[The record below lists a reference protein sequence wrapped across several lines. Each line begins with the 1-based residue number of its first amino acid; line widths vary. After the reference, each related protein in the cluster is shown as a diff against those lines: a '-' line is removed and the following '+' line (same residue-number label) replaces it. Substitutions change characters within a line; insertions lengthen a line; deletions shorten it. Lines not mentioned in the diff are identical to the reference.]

1 LNPQHGPRCSAEPY
15 AALLC
20 NLYEAYNR
28 KEFVH
33 PDPLEFLYDYPDV
46 RDREIAALVAAC
58 LAYGNVHQIIKTV
71 SSVLKRIGQPYAFVT
86 GSSDSA
92 IERKVGN
99 FQYRFTTRDELA
111 TLLRGIKRIVERY
124 GSLGKCFV
132 AGLRPEHDTTQPAL
146 SHFVEE
152 LARSGGGRPSTL
164 LPLPER
170 GSACKRL
177 NLFLRWMAR
186 RDRVDPGG
194 WDDVPPSKLVIPVDV
209 HIMRI
214 CSRLGLTR
222 RKQADAATAME
233 ITAAFKAIEPDDPV
247 KYDFV
252 LSRLGIRDD
261 LSLEGF
267 LRSCASAR
275 PVAQNNSRAASQS

>member
-1 LNPQHGPRCSAEPY
+1 MTPRHSPRCNAEHY
-15 AALLC
+15 AGVLC
-20 NLYEAYNR
+20 TLYETYHKR
-28 KEFVH
+28 EFVH

-58 LAYGNVHQIIKTV
+58 LAYGNVHQILKSV
-71 SSVLKRIGQPYAFVT
+71 SKVLKRIGQHPYAFVAT
-86 GSSDSA
+86 ASVSSIDRT
-92 IERKVGN
+92 IGD
-99 FQYRFTTRDELA
+99 FQYRFTTRDELIM
-111 TLLRGIKRIVERY
+111 LFKGIKGVVERY

-132 AGLRPEHDTTQPAL
+132 TGLHPEHGTTLPAL
-146 SHFVEE
+146 SHFVKE

-214 CSRLGLTR
+214 CSKLGLTQ

-233 ITAAFKAIEPDDPV
+233 ITAAFRAIEPDDPV

-261 LSLEGF
+261 LSPEGF
-267 LRSCASAR
+267 LRSCAKAL
-275 PVAQNNSRAASQS
+275 PAAQDNT

>member
-194 WDDVPPSKLVIPVDV
+194 WDDVPAIQA
-209 HIMRI
+209 RY
-214 CSRLGLTR
+214 SRGR
-222 RKQADAATAME
+222 PYYADL
-233 ITAAFKAIEPDDPV
+233 FKAWADST
-247 KYDFV
+247 KA
-252 LSRLGIRDD
+252 SRRSDCHGNHRGLQGHRTGRPSEVRFCSLQIRHT
-261 LSLEGF
+261 
-267 LRSCASAR
+267 R
-275 PVAQNNSRAASQS
+275 